1 MAQRSKT
8 PVRSARISLEATRT
22 SSQFLVDA
30 YEQLVPT
37 TYRALDVARTPPAL
51 RPADTLRSRTGR
63 GGYDA
68 PD

>member
-8 PVRSARISLEATRT
+8 PVRSAKISLEAT
-22 SSQFLVDA
+22 SFQFLVDA

-37 TYRALDVARTPPAL
+37 TYRALDVARAAPAL

>member
-8 PVRSARISLEATRT
+8 PVRSAKISLEATRT

-37 TYRALDVARTPPAL
+37 TCRALNVARTPPAL
-51 RPADTLRSRTGR
+51 RPADNLRSRAGR

>member
-22 SSQFLVDA
+22 SSQFLDA

-37 TYRALDVARTPPAL
+37 TSRALDVARTPPAL